1 MKKLLSALA
10 LAAVVAPVWAAT
22 QTVTLSVP
30 GMTCSAC
37 PITVKKAISKVD
49 GVSKVDVTFETREA
63 VVTFDDAK
71 TSVQK
76 LTMKDPKTLLRVSI
90 IGTTLVALCC
100 FTPVLVILLG
110 VVGLSALTGYLDYV
124 LLPALAIFIG
134 LTIYAIQRKRQADAC
149 CTPKFNGVKK

>member
-1 MKKLLSALA
+1 
-10 LAAVVAPVWAAT
+10 
-22 QTVTLSVP
+22 
-30 GMTCSAC
+30 
-37 PITVKKAISKVD
+37 
-49 GVSKVDVTFETREA
+49 
-63 VVTFDDAK
+63 
-71 TSVQK
+71 
-76 LTMKDPKTLLRVSI
+76 MKDPKTLLRVSI

-149 CTPKFNGVKK
+149 CTPKFNGVKNDRNHREWHDLHPAPPMSKMLWKRFPA